1 MLGLVPFSDSPLGLD
16 SNGLRIRSFFTIT
29 KMNMN
34 ERLIGLCGPKG
45 VGKTTFAKLQDARVL
60 SFASPIKR
68 MLKQILPPGDWLGER
83 KEDQLPGFPEGITA
97 RVMLQ
102 TLGTEWG
109 RASVDPDIWVKAAM
123 READYFLG
131 WPDSR
136 VIFDDVRFANEAV
149 AIRAAGGKV
158 YRVSRKDF
166 EASNDNHISEL
177 GLPAELIDGEVEV

>member
-1 MLGLVPFSDSPLGLD
+1 
-16 SNGLRIRSFFTIT
+16 
-29 KMNMN
+29 MNMK

-60 SFASPIKR
+60 SFAGPIKR

-123 READYFLG
+123 READYFLHT
-131 WPDSR
+131 DSK

-166 EASNDNHISEL
+166 EVSNDNHISEL
-177 GLPAELIDGEVEV
+177 GLPAELIDGELEL

>member
-1 MLGLVPFSDSPLGLD
+1 
-16 SNGLRIRSFFTIT
+16 
-29 KMNMN
+29 MN

-45 VGKTTFAKLQDARVL
+45 VGKTTFAKLQNARVL

-97 RVMLQ
+97 RVALQ

-109 RASVDPDIWVKAAM
+109 RNLDSDIWVKAAM
-123 READYFLG
+123 REAEYFMHT
-131 WPDSR
+131 DSK

-149 AIRAAGGKV
+149 AIQQAGGKV
-158 YRVSRKDF
+158 YRVSRKNF
-166 EASNDNHISEL
+166 EVSIDTHISEL
-177 GLPAELIDGEVEV
+177 GLPEGLIDGEVEI